1 MWNGSSNFRAVIWQ
15 AFDRQ
20 SAKVITVKLVWAIVQ
35 SADAG
40 AALKALVSRGYRTTR
55 INTVG
60 GWLKR
65 GNVSLLLGVEPAQ
78 VDDVVATLREHC
90 RSRNVD
96 DSGRVTLGRATVFV
110 VNAPGFVQL

>member
-1 MWNGSSNFRAVIWQ
+1 M
-15 AFDRQ
+15 
-20 SAKVITVKLVWAIVQ
+20 KLVWAIVQ
-35 SADAG
+35 SEDAS

-60 GWLKR
+60 GWLR
-65 GNVSLLLGVEPAQ
+65 SGNVSLLLGVEPAQ

-90 RSRNVD
+90 RTRKVD
-96 DSGRVTLGRATVFV
+96 NGGQVTLGRATVFV